1 MNFTIQYWK
10 ESFHLYEGFGS
21 ENQKIL
27 FSYPQYKSEY
37 VIRIVSRNEEFI
49 IPNEAVDRYNFSIEF
64 HGLQKFMDNMAKEL
78 IIEVNPRV
86 FEALIP
92 RLKKIH

>member
-10 ESFHLYEGFGS
+10 KSFHLYEGFGS

-27 FSYPQYKSEY
+27 FSCPQDKSEY

-49 IPNEAVDRYNFSIEF
+49 IPNEAVDRYNLSIEF